1 MTDMVLSQTI
11 PTANG
16 WRIGRL
22 TLNHPEH
29 LNALN
34 ATMIAQIHQQLERW
48 RYDNRIVAVMMD
60 SNCDRAFC
68 AGGDLFSMHRM
79 MTANPNQLQPELAEF
94 LAAEYRLDH
103 AIFHFPKPLLVWAD
117 GIVMGGGVGLLVGA
131 SHRVVTERARLA
143 MPEVMVGLFPD
154 VGSTW
159 FLNRMEPEVARFW
172 ALTGSQINGVD
183 AVALSLADEQIKND
197 QKQSIINQLQLL
209 SWQADGSD
217 HQSLSELLHEY
228 RILQPSQGWLTSRI
242 ELIEQLCTGD
252 SLVAIQQRLN
262 DYQGN
267 DGWIKKA
274 AQNLASGSPISAQI
288 IWRQLAIRGMS
299 LADCFR
305 LELAIVANLGRHGEL
320 TEGIRALLIDKDRKP
335 KWHYADIV
343 DVPAALI
350 DGLLTSPWSQPQH
363 PLVDLR
369 D

>member
-1 MTDMVLSQTI
+1 MTNMVLSQTI

-16 WRIGRL
+16 RRIGRL

-34 ATMIAQIHQQLERW
+34 TTMIGQIHQQLESW
-48 RYDNRIVAVMMD
+48 RHDSRVVAVVLD

-68 AGGDLFSMHRM
+68 AGGDLFSMHHI
-79 MTANPNQLQPELAEF
+79 MTANPNQLQPDLAEF
-94 LAAEYRLDH
+94 LASEYRLDH

-117 GIVMGGGVGLLVGA
+117 GIIMGGGVGLLVGA

-197 QKQSIINQLQLL
+197 QKQAIMSQLQLL

-228 RILQPSQGWLTSRI
+228 RIHQPSQGWLTSRI
-242 ELIEQLCTGD
+242 ELIEQLCAGD
-252 SLVAIQQRLN
+252 SVAQVQQQLN
-262 DYQGN
+262 DYQGS

-274 AQNLASGSPISAQI
+274 ALNFASGSPISAHI

-305 LELAIVANLGRHGEL
+305 LELSIVANLGRHGEL
-320 TEGIRALLIDKDRKP
+320 TEGIRALLIDKDRTP
-335 KWHYADIV
+335 NWRYASLS
-343 DVPAALI
+343 DVPDSVI
-350 DGLLTSPWSQPQH
+350 DDLLTSPWPQSQH